1 MRKIRAEYSWTARC
15 YAANFFFEIRCDRP
29 ICDCIPLSSD
39 GKYRGPY
46 SGVTST
52 ISPRVNC
59 LSHPDGRSQEGLE
72 APWNTFATKMAVGM
86 GQMETKV
93 FPAMFPDDF
102 EASVEALLR
111 AETLLVVET
120 HCYIPHQQFPSP
132 GRNTRED
139 RPPHVLTGR
148 YIL

>member
-1 MRKIRAEYSWTARC
+1 
-15 YAANFFFEIRCDRP
+15 
-29 ICDCIPLSSD
+29 
-39 GKYRGPY
+39 
-46 SGVTST
+46 
-52 ISPRVNC
+52 
-59 LSHPDGRSQEGLE
+59 
-72 APWNTFATKMAVGM
+72 MAVGM

-148 YIL
+148 YILWLIGREVPLTQHTFASWV